1 MEFLLHFLEMG
12 ISLEQYRAVIGTWGA
27 GRMGKT
33 FDSPATVQ
41 LPGSNASGSWK
52 LHALLHSALC
62 PTTSGFCLTALLIIG
77 GVEPNCG
84 TGSHTDER
92 DTSA

>member
-12 ISLEQYRAVIGTWGA
+12 ISLEQYRAVIGSWVA

-62 PTTSGFCLTALLIIG
+62 PTTFCFCLTALLIIG
-77 GVEPNCG
+77 GVEPNSG
-84 TGSHTDER
+84 PGSHTDER
-92 DTSA
+92 DA